1 MSFGD
6 QRGTRSCVCMCARVH
21 ACVQERALRGISS
34 GTVRHGAV
42 EPGVSPAGHDRPP
55 CCSVLAALCCMWTPW
70 GLSPC
75 RRGPVPTAHSQR
87 WAAGPLEGG
96 PAWASAPS
104 MGLGPQHGPP
114 SSPGLLLSLC
124 LAQTDLAR
132 AEGSGLLQQAHRED
146 RRRRLKAPGRPAA
159 RRGRKLPDGLASVS
173 WRFKASVS
181 VSVRLLGKLWEAN
194 LLIHCG

>member
-42 EPGVSPAGHDRPP
+42 EPGVSPAGHGRPP
-55 CCSVLAALCCMWTPW
+55 CCSVPAACSVLRVDAP
-70 GLSPC
+70 GAE
-75 RRGPVPTAHSQR
+75 PTQARPGTHCPQPALGSRPSGR
-87 WAAGPLEGG
+87 WSCL
-96 PAWASAPS
+96 
-104 MGLGPQHGPP
+104 GLGPQHGPL
-114 SSPGLLLSLC
+114 SSPGLLSSLC

-132 AEGSGLLQQAHRED
+132 AEGSGPLQQAHRED
-146 RRRRLKAPGRPAA
+146 RRRRLKAPCRPAA

-181 VSVRLLGKLWEAN
+181 AIVRLLGKL
-194 LLIHCG
+194 